1 MKIVALLL
9 SLFAFNAFS
18 EVYVCNTTATGAGY
32 RIEVQVNFNQPMAP
46 YKVFQWSSAP
56 PPALGERLIL
66 KGRGDLK
73 IIQNIPRTKM
83 GLQEDYTKWIIT
95 SPDLSLNFIHYG
107 AAHKYGRIG
116 TVGGGLTG
124 SFSLNKMRVGGN
136 LNCMKK
142 H

>member
-1 MKIVALLL
+1 MRIVALFF

-18 EVYVCNTTATGAGY
+18 EVYICNTTQIGAGY

-56 PPALGERLIL
+56 PPAFGEKLVL
-66 KGRGDLK
+66 QGRGDLK
-73 IIQNIPRTKM
+73 IIQNIPRTQR

-107 AAHKYGRIG
+107 AAHRFSRIG
-116 TVGGGLTG
+116 TVGGGLSG
-124 SFSLNKMRVGGN
+124 SFSLNKMRVSGN
-136 LNCMKK
+136 LSCLKK
-142 H
+142 N